1 MEEALVS
8 LLLNDSGLT
17 SRVDNRVYWARRPQ
31 DVSALPVITLF
42 RVSAPRDYHMQ
53 GASGL
58 VESRVQC
65 DLFGAK
71 YSETKLSA
79 RALMAAINGYSGTF
93 SGTQFQRISIENERD
108 TNETES
114 DAGRHLFRT
123 SIDLL
128 IWHDE

>member
-8 LLLNDSGLT
+8 LLLADASLAALVST
-17 SRVDNRVYWARRPQ
+17 RIYWGKRPQ
-31 DVSALPVITLF
+31 DVSTLPAVILS
-42 RVSAPRDYHMQ
+42 RVYGGRDYAMS
-53 GASGL
+53 GATGL

-65 DLFGAK
+65 DCYGAS
-71 YSETKLSA
+71 YGATKATA
-79 RALMAAINGYSGTF
+79 RALMTAVNAYSATTG
-93 SGTQFQRISIENERD
+93 GVHFQRISIDGERD

-114 DAGRHLFRT
+114 AASGYLFRT